1 LTEETLVPFA
11 RSILL
16 AAARNQTLN
25 DFALHSAVVKRA
37 TRKFM
42 PGEHPGD
49 ALAAGATIA
58 ATGRGLIFTQLGEA
72 ITNPEDAIAVRDH
85 YLGFLDQIRA
95 KHLPAHISVKPTQLG
110 LDLSFAECER
120 NLQTLAAKA
129 EQTGSALWL
138 DMEDST
144 YVDRTLDLYVA
155 LKKNHPSTGVALQA
169 YLYRTP
175 DDLSRLLSLC
185 PVIRLV
191 KGAYDESAKV
201 AFARKSDTD
210 SAYYELA
217 SEMLRAA
224 RTGGCTPIFG
234 THDLAL
240 IKRIV
245 KRATA
250 TNLGKA
256 DYQIHMLYGIR
267 DSAQTRFVAEGH
279 IVKTLVSY
287 GAAWYR
293 WYMRRLAERPAN
305 ILFVAKSV
313 FGRG

>member
-1 LTEETLVPFA
+1 MSPLG

-25 DFALHSAVVKRA
+25 DFALHSSVVKRA

-42 PGEHPGD
+42 PGEHAED
-49 ALAAGATIA
+49 ALAAGAEIA

-72 ITNPEDAIAVRDH
+72 ITSAQAAAAVRDH
-85 YLGFLDQIRA
+85 YLGFLDQIRV
-95 KHLPAHISVKPTQLG
+95 KNLPAHISVKPTQLG
-110 LDLSFAECER
+110 LDLSVAECER

-138 DMEDST
+138 DMEDSG

-155 LKKNHPSTGVALQA
+155 LKKTHPSTGIALQA

-175 DDLSRLLSLC
+175 DDLAGLMPFA

-191 KGAYDESAKV
+191 KGAYDEPAKV
-201 AFARKSDTD
+201 AFEKKSDTD
-210 SAYYELA
+210 RAYYELA
-217 SEMLRAA
+217 SGMLAAA
-224 RTGGCTPIFG
+224 RTNGCTAVFG
-234 THDLAL
+234 THDLPL
-240 IKRIV
+240 ITRIV
-245 KRATA
+245 ERATS
-250 TNLGKA
+250 TGVGK
-256 DYQIHMLYGIR
+256 DKYQIHMLYGIR
-267 DSAQTRFVAEGH
+267 DSAQSRLVAEGH

-305 ILFVAKSV
+305 ILFVAKSI
-313 FGRG
+313 FA